1 VKRKKALTCENVI
14 RGAYNGGWHE
24 NENFDNSWNLI
35 HMFKKLFAY
44 ATLQREN
51 DHDEN
56 ISASTVLFHSFVW

>member
-1 VKRKKALTCENVI
+1 MGV
-14 RGAYNGGWHE
+14 YNRGWHE
-24 NENFDNSWNLI
+24 NKNLDNSWNLI
-35 HMFKKLFAY
+35 HMFKKLFGY